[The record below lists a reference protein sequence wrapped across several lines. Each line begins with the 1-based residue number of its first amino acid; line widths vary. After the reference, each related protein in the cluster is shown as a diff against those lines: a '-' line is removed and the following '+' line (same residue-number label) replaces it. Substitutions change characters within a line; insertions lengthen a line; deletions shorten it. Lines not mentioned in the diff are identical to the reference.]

1 MSNQSSEKDF
11 KMNSVS
17 LFGGTGFIGSHY
29 KSLSQN
35 EVQLVDSQSPDPIHR
50 EILYLIGTTDNYNIF
65 EKPKLDIETNLL
77 LLIDNLEVLRKKFN
91 SFTFNFASSW
101 FVYGETDSLPF
112 KTNQPCKPKGFYSIS
127 KYAAEM
133 YIESY
138 CKTYGINYRI
148 LRFANVFG
156 KGDGGISK
164 KKNALQF
171 LVERIKRNEE
181 IDLYEGGNFLRDYI
195 DVRDLVSAIDLLITN
210 GDLNKTYNV
219 GSGKPT
225 KFLDLILESKKV
237 FGSSSE
243 INSIE
248 TPEFHKLVQV
258 KDAFLDIS
266 DLSKLGFI
274 PKYDVIDEIINL

>member
-1 MSNQSSEKDF
+1 MSLVHEI
-11 KMNSVS
+11 SVY
-17 LFGGTGFIGSHY
+17 GGTGFVGRNFY
-29 KSLSQN
+29 KHSKHKVEIVDKINAEPSFK
-35 EVQLVDSQSPDPIHR
+35 EV
-50 EILYLIGTTDNYNIF
+50 LYLIGTTDNYNVF
-65 EKPKLDIETNLL
+65 EDPKLDIETNLL
-77 LLIDNLEVLRKKFN
+77 LLIDNLEILRKKFGK
-91 SFTFNFASSW
+91 FTFNFASSW

-148 LRFANVFG
+148 LRLANVFG
-156 KGDGGISK
+156 QGDGGISR

-171 LVERIKRNEE
+171 LVERIKKNEK

-210 GDLNKTYNV
+210 GELNKVYNV

-225 KFLDLILESKKV
+225 KFLDLILESKKA
-237 FGSSSE
+237 FDSSSE

-258 KDAFLDIS
+258 KDAYLDIS

>member
-1 MSNQSSEKDF
+1 MSNQSSKKDF
-11 KMNSVS
+11 KMTSVS

-29 KSLSQN
+29 KLLSQN
-35 EVQLVDSQSPDPIHR
+35 EVQLVDSHSPDPVHR

-65 EKPKLDIETNLL
+65 GDPKLDIETNLL
-77 LLIDNLEVLRKKFN
+77 LLIDNLETLRKKFDK
-91 SFTFNFASSW
+91 FTFNFASSW

-148 LRFANVFG
+148 FRFANVFG
-156 KGDGGISK
+156 NGDGGVSK

-171 LVERIKRNEE
+171 LLEKIKKNEE

-195 DVRDLVSAIDLLITN
+195 DVRDLVSAIDLLITD
-210 GDLNKTYNV
+210 GELNTIYNI

-225 KFLDLILESKKV
+225 KFLDLILEAKKM
-237 FGSSSE
+237 FNSSSVV
-243 INSIE
+243 NSIE
-248 TPEFHKLVQV
+248 TPEFHRLVQV
-258 KDAFLDIS
+258 KDAYLDIS

-274 PKYDVIDEIINL
+274 PKYNVIDEIINL